1 MATERDYP
9 DVMLTPLDG
18 RYRGKVNGSRQSLSE
33 DALILA
39 RCRVELHW
47 LHFLLERDVVTGIR
61 RPDAAQMDALRHFV
75 AVLPADTVQRVRAIE
90 RTTNHDVKAVE
101 YYLREI
107 LVKKGFTSDQLALL
121 HFACTSEDINNTS
134 YALMLNDVREK
145 TILPQMDQ
153 ILESIAG
160 LVKVSAAMPMM
171 SRTHGQPASPTTLGK
186 ELAVFGHRLLR
197 QRLQF
202 AEIRMEGKFNGAVGN
217 YNAHNIALP
226 QINWRELTAKF
237 LQDHLRLQQNP
248 LTTQIENHDSLVEYL
263 DVVRRFCVISVGLC
277 RDVWTYISYGYFR
290 LKKVEGEVGS
300 STMPHKVNP
309 IDFEN
314 AEGNLGIAVSLL
326 QHLTEK
332 LPISR
337 MQRDLSDSTVLR
349 SLGTA
354 LGHVELAMQSLLR
367 GMSKLQCDSD
377 ALQKDLSQSYELLT
391 EAVQSVMRR
400 HGIMDAYEQLKEVSR
415 GANISQSAL
424 HTFIRDVK
432 GISEDDRKR
441 LLSLTPATYLGDAE
455 ILAHEFLLHMH
466 HKKPARMHV

>member
-1 MATERDYP
+1 MATERDNS

-18 RYRGKVNGSRQSLSE
+18 RYRGKVSGSRQCLSE

-47 LHFLLERDVVTGIR
+47 LHFLLERDVVAGIR
-61 RPDAAQMDALRHFV
+61 RPDSAQMDALRHLV
-75 AVLPADTVQRVRAIE
+75 AELPAETVQRVRSIE

-101 YYLREI
+101 YFLREI
-107 LVKKGFTSDQLALL
+107 LVKKGFSPDQLALL
-121 HFACTSEDINNTS
+121 HFACTSEDVNNTS

-145 TILPQMDQ
+145 TLLPQMDE
-153 ILESIAG
+153 ILESLAA
-160 LVKVSAAMPMM
+160 LVKISAAIPMM

-197 QRLQF
+197 QRLQL

-217 YNAHNIALP
+217 YNAHKVALP
-226 QINWRELTAKF
+226 QVNWRELTAKF
-237 LQDHLRLQQNP
+237 LQDHLRLKQNP

-263 DVVRRFCVISVGLC
+263 DVLRRFCVVSIGLC
-277 RDVWTYISYGYFR
+277 RDVWTYIGYGYFR
-290 LKKVEGEVGS
+290 LKKVDGEVGS

-314 AEGNLGIAVSLL
+314 AEGNLGIAISLL
-326 QHLTEK
+326 QHLAEK

-354 LGHVELAMQSLLR
+354 IGHAELAMQSLLR
-367 GMSKLQCDSD
+367 GMSKLQCDEE
-377 ALQKDLSQSYELLT
+377 ALKRDLSSCYELLT

-400 HGIMDAYEQLKEVSR
+400 HGIMDAYEQLKNVSR
-415 GANISQSAL
+415 GNTIYTNSSKA
-424 HTFIRDVK
+424 
-432 GISEDDRKR
+432 
-441 LLSLTPATYLGDAE
+441 
-455 ILAHEFLLHMH
+455 
-466 HKKPARMHV
+466 